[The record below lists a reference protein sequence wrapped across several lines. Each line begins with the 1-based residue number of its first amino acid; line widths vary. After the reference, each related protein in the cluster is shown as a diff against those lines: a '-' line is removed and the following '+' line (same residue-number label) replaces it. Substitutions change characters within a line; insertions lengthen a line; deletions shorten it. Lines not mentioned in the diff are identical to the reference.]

1 MIKRWFF
8 VYYLS
13 MALSIV
19 AMHEKKNQFYILKEK
34 IIRRITEIFNMIK
47 CSLDHRLDY
56 NMYCQVIVQFIDNLE
71 VYQYILSLMWTIL
84 YFFLVKQ
91 KFGDNNKDSEVF
103 VVAPST
109 SPLNPVLVERFSGK
123 IKKKF
128 LNKIIFCTLHKA

>member
-1 MIKRWFF
+1 
-8 VYYLS
+8 
-13 MALSIV
+13 
-19 AMHEKKNQFYILKEK
+19 
-34 IIRRITEIFNMIK
+34 
-47 CSLDHRLDY
+47 
-56 NMYCQVIVQFIDNLE
+56 
-71 VYQYILSLMWTIL
+71 MWTIL